1 MSSETPTNSDELA
14 SLARQDP
21 NATPERVAD
30 SVIRYAEKVLTEAF
44 LAVTPPSPAPPVSA
58 KLQALRLRRFP
69 ASRRNQ
75 TKKRLEKRDELLGN
89 LYRLHSLNRHSV
101 SRSNWATIRSLSS
114 NSHILSWPTPDGVPY
129 KRGPAFTSTVDFLEA
144 PIPPVKLPYS
154 GPIADARF
162 TRVLSF
168 EYDEQWRN
176 RMRDTGLDEIAKTLE
191 RSAREFAEK
200 SQSNWA
206 FTLLEESDP
215 EVPSWKR
222 NVLRIFIDTA
232 DFDEKVRLW
241 DQLDKQI
248 RDRLAAAAG
257 DYPDLRQQV
266 EQFSESLFLKIDL

>member
-1 MSSETPTNSDELA
+1 VT
-14 SLARQDP
+14 
-21 NATPERVAD
+21 
-30 SVIRYAEKVLTEAF
+30 IRY
-44 LAVTPPSPAPPVSA
+44 
-58 KLQALRLRRFP
+58 R
-69 ASRRNQ
+69 
-75 TKKRLEKRDELLGN
+75 
-89 LYRLHSLNRHSV
+89 
-101 SRSNWATIRSLSS
+101 SS
-114 NSHILSWPTPDGVPY
+114 NSHIRSWPTADGVPY